1 MTLKDLY
8 RKVLEKLT
16 VVSSGT
22 PVDPDDEKTVR
33 DKYATLYETLDTEEL
48 VNWTATADVPEFA
61 AQPLIAMLAFMCANE
76 FGQQAEGFAQ
86 EGALFL
92 PQMSLAERQL
102 RRAMAARYISAPQK
116 TEYF

>member
-16 VVSSGT
+16 VVASGT
-22 PVDPDDEKTVR
+22 PVDGDDEKTVR
-33 DKYATLYETLDTEEL
+33 DKYSSLYDTLATEEL
-48 VNWTATADVPEFA
+48 VNWTAEADVPEFA
-61 AQPLIAMLAFMCANE
+61 VQPLVAMLAFMCANE
-76 FGQQAEGFAQ
+76 FGQPATNFAQ

-102 RRAMAARYISAPQK
+102 RRAMASRYISQPQK